1 MDFKY
6 AVAVG
11 RECRIQLHRGAGCAG
26 VEKDENLSVWS
37 ISPVILVVLGRGR
50 ADISVFRSER
60 SRDYDLSG
68 SLCADVGGPATGV
81 MVFRYYM

>member
-11 RECRIQLHRGAGCAG
+11 CECRIQLHRGAGCAG
-26 VEKDENLSVWS
+26 VEKDAHLRVWS
-37 ISPVILVVLGRGR
+37 IPPVILVVLGRGR
-50 ADISVFRSER
+50 ADTSVFRSER

-68 SLCADVGGPATGV
+68 SMCADVGGPATGV

>member
-1 MDFKY
+1 MDLKY

-26 VEKDENLSVWS
+26 VEKEENLSVWS
-37 ISPVILVVLGRGR
+37 IPPVILVVLGRGR
-50 ADISVFRSER
+50 ADTSVSGSER
-60 SRDYDLSG
+60 SRDFDLSG
-68 SLCADVGGPATGV
+68 SLCADVGVPATGV